1 MRSKLKK
8 SATLSPVFFV
18 FLVALNHNGAGWWI
32 LILEFLQTIENACE
46 KKIMLPGFSFTF
58 CCEMKNLECEVGVVF
73 RFRYKVAL
81 SVIN

>member
-1 MRSKLKK
+1 MDFDLGISPNNRKCMRKK
-8 SATLSPVFFV
+8 
-18 FLVALNHNGAGWWI
+18 
-32 LILEFLQTIENACE
+32 Q
-46 KKIMLPGFSFTF
+46 IMLPGFSFTF